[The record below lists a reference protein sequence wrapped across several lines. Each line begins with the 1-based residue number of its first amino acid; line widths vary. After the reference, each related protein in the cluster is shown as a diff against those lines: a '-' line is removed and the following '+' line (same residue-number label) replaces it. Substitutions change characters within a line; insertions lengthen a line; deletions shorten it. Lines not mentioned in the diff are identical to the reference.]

1 MKKLVRGIVD
11 FRRTRRPEYRERFGH
26 LVKGQSP
33 DALMI
38 ACSDSRVV
46 PNTFASTDPGDLFV
60 VRNVG
65 NLVPVCGES
74 GHSTS
79 DESEAAAIEFAIEQL
94 KVSDIIVC
102 GHSECGAIQAIC
114 SGRQTIAQPNLR
126 AWLRH
131 GEPALLDDEARPG
144 ASGLLLLD
152 KALSATN
159 RTSQM
164 NVLCQIGHLKTYP
177 IVRERLASG
186 ELNLHAWW
194 FDIGRADVYAFDES
208 AGRFLLIDEQG
219 AGRILERLSR

>member
-11 FRRTRRPEYRERFGH
+11 FRRTRMPEYRERFGH

-79 DESEAAAIEFAIEQL
+79 DESEAAAIEFAIQQL

-114 SGRQTIAQPNLR
+114 SGRHSITQPNLR

-131 GEPALLDDEARPG
+131 GEQALEAARSTEP
-144 ASGLLLLD
+144 
-152 KALSATN
+152 N
-159 RTSQM
+159 RVSQA
-164 NVLCQIGHLKTYP
+164 NVLCQMDHLKTYP
-177 IVRERLASG
+177 AVREGIAAGTLG
-186 ELNLHAWW
+186 LHAWW
-194 FDIGRADVYAFDES
+194 FDIGRADVFAYDDAS
-208 AGRFLLIDEQG
+208 SRFVLIDEAG
-219 AGRILERLSR
+219 AGNILHKLSR